1 MMKPDMPMDSRKD
14 QGSPRSRRGPYAH
27 LFSEYEADENVVA
40 RYWESIGGSVE
51 RLDLEDKRSPDFLIR
66 FANGAAAL
74 CEVKSFGG
82 PETGASD
89 YSLAYA
95 PDLRI
100 SNALYTGIRQLLEYE
115 TEEEVY
121 RILFF
126 VNHSDKLK
134 FDSLVKLL
142 DGEWDPIKDAFLD
155 APNQAS
161 SEARIERKKIDL
173 YLWLRDT
180 PASSAE
186 SPSQRWGRLDRLSE
200 ICNAMRLNPK
210 QIRLIPAA

>member
-1 MMKPDMPMDSRKD
+1 MKPDMSMDIRKER
-14 QGSPRSRRGPYAH
+14 GETSSRRGPYAH
-27 LFSEYEADENVVA
+27 LFSEYEADEIMA
-40 RYWESIGGSVE
+40 SQYWESIGGSVE
-51 RLDLEDKRSPDFLIR
+51 RLDSENKRNPDFLIR
-66 FANGAAAL
+66 FANGALAL

-82 PETGASD
+82 PETGESD
-89 YSLAYA
+89 YSLAYP

-115 TEEEVY
+115 TDEEVY

-126 VNHSDKLK
+126 VNHNDRLK
-134 FDSLVKLL
+134 FDSLVKML
-142 DGEWDPIKDAFLD
+142 DGEWDPIKKTFSD
-155 APNQAS
+155 APNEAS
-161 SEARIERKKIDL
+161 SRARIDRKKVDL

-186 SPSQRWGRLDRLSE
+186 SPSQRWGRLDRVNE

>member
-1 MMKPDMPMDSRKD
+1 MKLNMPMDIRKER
-14 QGSPRSRRGPYAH
+14 GEAYSKRGPYAH
-27 LFSEYEADENVVA
+27 LFSEYEADESIVGQ
-40 RYWESIGGSVE
+40 YWESIGGSVE
-51 RLDLEDKRSPDFLIR
+51 RLDAENKRNPDFLIR
-66 FANGAAAL
+66 FANGALAL

-82 PETGASD
+82 PETGQSD
-89 YSLAYA
+89 YSLAYP

-115 TEEEVY
+115 TDEAVY

-126 VNHSDKLK
+126 VNHNDKLK
-134 FDSLVKLL
+134 FDSLVKML
-142 DGEWDPIKDAFLD
+142 DGEWDPIKRRFLD
-155 APNQAS
+155 TPNDAS
-161 SEARIERKKIDL
+161 LGARIERKKIDL

-186 SPSQRWGRLDRLSE
+186 SPSQRWGRLDRVNE